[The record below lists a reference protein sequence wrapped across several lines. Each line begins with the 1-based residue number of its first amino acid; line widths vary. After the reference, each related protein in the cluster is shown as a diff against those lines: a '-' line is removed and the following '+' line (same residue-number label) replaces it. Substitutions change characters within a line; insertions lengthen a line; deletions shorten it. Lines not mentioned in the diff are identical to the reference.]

1 MIFLID
7 PGCNPGV
14 QSSLSSSNAL
24 TMIVRYL
31 GATLGP
37 REHLFY
43 YGLEP
48 DWGSPA

>member
-1 MIFLID
+1 MVCLID

-14 QSSLSSSNAL
+14 QSSLCSSNAL
-24 TMIVRYL
+24 NMIVRYL
-31 GATLGP
+31 GAALGP
-37 REHLFY
+37 RARLF